1 MLLRGISG
9 FYLFDELRKRLENY
23 TLKYNTTVKE
33 NLVRDLNNAAW
44 VLQKA
49 GMIKPFTYAIRI
61 DTVISAGGNL

>member
-1 MLLRGISG
+1 MIRQVDS
-9 FYLFDELRKRLENY
+9 FNELRKRLVNY
-23 TLKYNTTVKE
+23 IFNHNTIAKE

-61 DTVISAGGNL
+61 YTVISAEE